1 MTDYICKL
9 TLKELC
15 ARDIIKEEDIEVY
28 RYGLQLLVATILKG
42 LGIAIIGILT
52 GLLKESII
60 FILFFSSLR
69 IQAGGYHAKTVINCF
84 IGTSMLLFP
93 SILLLKLLPVIYQP
107 YYVLIS
113 MVFSIFFVYLYAP
126 LESENKPLDEEE
138 KILYRRRSL
147 QTVIIGNII
156 ILISMA
162 FSDKFVYYAAIAST
176 GFLLESLTLIH
187 ALESE
192 K

>member
-84 IGTSMLLFP
+84 IGTSMLLFL

>member
-69 IQAGGYHAKTVINCF
+69 IQQEDI
-84 IGTSMLLFP
+84 MP
-93 SILLLKLLPVIYQP
+93 KL
-107 YYVLIS
+107 
-113 MVFSIFFVYLYAP
+113 
-126 LESENKPLDEEE
+126 
-138 KILYRRRSL
+138 
-147 QTVIIGNII
+147 
-156 ILISMA
+156 
-162 FSDKFVYYAAIAST
+162 
-176 GFLLESLTLIH
+176 
-187 ALESE
+187 
-192 K
+192 